1 MIKKVTREEVGDR
14 SIMAKMEEFSIPV
27 PKVLIVDDRK
37 ENLIALRKVLQ
48 DVDAEIVDAISGNE
62 ALAATLDNDF
72 ALAIL
77 DVQMPEM
84 DGYELS
90 KLLRSDPRTS
100 DIPIIFLTAAFDEE
114 EQIYKGYMSGGVD
127 YIIKPYNPAMLIAK
141 VNIFL
146 ELNRKNLE
154 LVQKIEALAASRRQL
169 QDISEELRKWNEN
182 LEETVAERTREVRQ
196 KADHLR
202 ALASQ
207 LSRTEQREKKRLS
220 KILHDHIQQLIVAAK
235 MHMSWMNRDDDPEF
249 QTMIKNV
256 ESILH
261 EALEACRSL
270 TVDLSPPV
278 LHEAGLIGGL
288 NWLASRMH
296 DKNQFKVH
304 LQTEIKAEPAS
315 EDTRFMLFECAR
327 ELLFNVVKHA
337 EVDQAHVI
345 LERLEGNLIRLMIS
359 DKGKGFDPAH
369 LGIGNT
375 EEMSFGLFSIRERL
389 AYLGGKIEIES
400 APGKGTRII
409 LIVPDE
415 NLKSFPGTV
424 ENTCGKEP
432 AETIQ
437 INSCEKVCRLMIC
450 DDHKIMRQGLVKLL
464 QFEPDMEIVAEAEDG
479 QQAVEHAAKLKPD
492 IIIMDVNM
500 PIING
505 IKATRE
511 IVDNDSRV
519 KVIGLSIHSDDEVAK
534 AMREAGAYTYL
545 SKTGPAED
553 LIATIR
559 TAARQQIISLESI
572 PNCPCG

>member
-1 MIKKVTREEVGDR
+1 MIKVRGEDTGDR
-14 SIMAKMEEFSIPV
+14 SEILENMQELEFNIPV

-37 ENLIALRKVLQ
+37 ENLVALRKVLQ
-48 DVDAEIVDAISGNE
+48 DVDAEIIDAISGNE
-62 ALAATLDNDF
+62 ALAATLDNNF

-90 KLLRSDPRTS
+90 MLLRSDSRTS
-100 DIPIIFLTAAFDEE
+100 DIPIIFLTAASDEE

-127 YIIKPYNPAMLIAK
+127 YIVKPYNPAMLISK
-141 VNIFL
+141 VNVFL
-146 ELNRKNLE
+146 ELHRKNLE
-154 LVQKIEALAASRRQL
+154 LAQKMEALAASRRQL
-169 QDISEELRKWNEN
+169 QEVSENLRQLNEN
-182 LEETVAERTREVRQ
+182 LEQRVAERTQEVRQ
-196 KADHLR
+196 QADHLR
-202 ALASQ
+202 ALAHQ
-207 LSRTEQREKKRLS
+207 LSRAEQREKKRLS

-235 MHMSWMNRDDDPEF
+235 MQISWMKRKDDPEF
-249 QTMIKNV
+249 QTMAQGV

-296 DKNQFKVH
+296 DKNQFTVH
-304 LQTEIKAEPAS
+304 LQAESKAEPAS
-315 EDTRFMLFECAR
+315 EDTKFMLFECAR

-337 EVDQAHVI
+337 GVAQANVT
-345 LERLEGNLIRLMIS
+345 LVRLPDDRIQLIIS
-359 DKGKGFDPAH
+359 DQGKGFDPER
-369 LGIGNT
+369 LGVRKTNDI
-375 EEMSFGLFSIRERL
+375 SFGLFSVRERL
-389 AYLGGKIEIES
+389 AYVGGEIEIKS
-400 APGKGTRII
+400 VPGKGTRVI

-415 NLKSFPGTV
+415 NSQSCPGTV
-424 ENTCGKEP
+424 EINYGKES
-432 AETIQ
+432 AETVPVYHRP
-437 INSCEKVCRLMIC
+437 KVCRLMIC

-479 QQAVEHAAKLKPD
+479 QQAVENAAKIKLD

-500 PIING
+500 PKING
-505 IKATRE
+505 IKATE
-511 IVDNDSRV
+511 KILDNDSRV
-519 KVIGLSIHSDDEVAK
+519 KVIGLSIHRDAEVAK
-534 AMREAGAYTYL
+534 AMLDAGAYKYL

-559 TAARQQIISLESI
+559 TAVSR
-572 PNCPCG
+572 